1 MNNSSDRPESV
12 APGTGAPSPPFF
24 RTLVRNA
31 PWTIIAGMI
40 HVVLIAVLSVI
51 YVAHVRS
58 REEARPT
65 TVAIREVRDEPV
77 IPPVEPPESFKRDAL
92 PKLAEKSLD
101 PTPPVE
107 DPFLELG
114 KVLPEDQV
122 FEDATVNEI
131 RGDPTALDLILPPG
145 DTTGGTPIGVGRIGR
160 YGTGIPD
167 SMGIGK
173 VGSPYG
179 DRDGGQQRA
188 RRTWRGVETEGPL
201 EDALEWLRK
210 HQDPGGRW
218 DCDGFSKH
226 CRQNTCDGPGEGLHD
241 IGVTGLALLAFLGDG
256 NTLNTGRYRAVV
268 ARSVK
273 WLINQQNRENGL
285 LGDPAGQAYLYSH
298 AIGTLALCEA
308 YHLSGRPAALREP
321 AQRSLNLILASRN
334 PYKAWRYSHL
344 PNGDNDTSVT
354 GWMVFALKA
363 GEEAGLNIDKTAY
376 DAALAWFDEMT
387 DMQTGRCGY
396 QQKGEASSRRTGSE
410 KRFPQEKTESLTAVA
425 LLCRFF
431 LGQTPD
437 RVPTMRLHA
446 DRLRKTLPVWEVTPE
461 RSLVDEYYWYYGT
474 FAMFQMGGEDW
485 KLWNGA
491 MKKAIVEHQR
501 QGGDENGSWDPVGA
515 WGKDGGRVYMTAM
528 SALCME
534 VYYRYVRV
542 LGGR

>member
-1 MNNSSDRPESV
+1 MNNSSDRPESS
-12 APGTGAPSPPFF
+12 APGTGAPSPPFL
-24 RTLVRNA
+24 RTVVRNA
-31 PWTIIAGMI
+31 PWTIIALMI
-40 HVVLIAVLSVI
+40 HVVLVAALSVI
-51 YVAHVRS
+51 YVAHARR

-65 TVAIREVRDEPV
+65 SVAIRDEPSEPE
-77 IPPVEPPESFKRDAL
+77 IAPVEPPEIIKRDAL

-101 PTPPVE
+101 PTPRVE
-107 DPFLELG
+107 ELFLELG

-131 RGDPTALDLILPPG
+131 RGDPTALDLNLPPG
-145 DTTGGTPIGVGRIGR
+145 DTTGGTSIGVGPRGR
-160 YGTGIPD
+160 HGTGIPD
-167 SMGIGK
+167 SNGSGK

-179 DRDGGQQRA
+179 DRDGGKQVAA
-188 RRTWRGVETEGPL
+188 RRPESIGTQTAL
-201 EDALEWLRK
+201 NAALEWLRK
-210 HQDPGGRW
+210 HQDPDGRW

-226 CRQNTCDGPGEGLHD
+226 CKQNTCDGPGEGLHD

-256 NTLNTGRYRAVV
+256 NTLHTGPYRSVV
-268 ARSVK
+268 KRSVK
-273 WLINQQNRENGL
+273 WLISQQNRENGL
-285 LGDPAGQAYLYSH
+285 LGEPAGQAYLYSH
-298 AIGTLALCEA
+298 AIGALALCEA
-308 YHLSGRPAALREP
+308 YHLSDRPAALREP
-321 AQRSLNLILASRN
+321 AQRSLNLILAARN

-363 GEEAGLNIDKTAY
+363 GEEAGLNIDTNAY
-376 DAALAWFDEMT
+376 DAALAWLDEMT

-396 QQKGEASSRRTGSE
+396 QQKGEPSSRRTGSE

-437 RVPTMRLHA
+437 KVPTMRLHA

-485 KLWNGA
+485 RLWNGA
-491 MKKAIVEHQR
+491 MKRAIVDHQR
-501 QGGDENGSWDPVGA
+501 HGGDEDGSWDPVGA